1 MNNSK
6 VRVLYVVRSLCVGGI
21 ENSVVSLCNN
31 LSREKYTVG
40 ILVLTNNH
48 LELLNKIKKDVN
60 IHIIPLKQYNNMIV
74 NILFLLFNFPHIVKV
89 LQLYSPGIIHTHIY
103 QYNIFPIFLGMLF
116 FKRKIYHFHTIHTTG
131 LHYANN
137 SIGSFIKLKIEDI
150 CYRIMSTNLI
160 CVSKEIERNVRSF
173 FNHIKYNIR
182 IIENGVDL
190 KRFTP
195 SLYDKN
201 RQKFILVYVSRL
213 VDGKNHITLLKSF
226 ANLSLKYK
234 NIELWFIGDGDL
246 KNQLI
251 QYTQKC
257 KIKDKVC
264 FFGNIDNIP
273 EILSQC
279 NLAVFPSEYEGF
291 SVALIEMMAMG
302 LPVICSDIQNFKDLF
317 GDSGA
322 LFFSVH
328 NDLQLSTQIEKL
340 YLDNKLLEFYAN
352 CSKQISQKYSIIE
365 IVNKIDLYYQ
375 SVYK

>member
-40 ILVLTNNH
+40 ILVLTNDH
-48 LELLNKIKKDVN
+48 LELFNKIKDDVN
-60 IHIIPLKQYNNMIV
+60 IHILPLKQYDNMII
-74 NILFLLFNFPHIVKV
+74 NILFLLFNFFRILKV
-89 LQLYSPGIIHTHIY
+89 LLLYSPGIIHTHIY

-116 FKRKIYHFHTIHTTG
+116 FKRKIHHFHTIHTTG
-131 LHYANN
+131 LHYTDN
-137 SIGSFIKLKIEDI
+137 SIGSFIKLKIEDF
-150 CYRIMSTNLI
+150 CYRVMSTNLI
-160 CVSKEIERNVRSF
+160 CVSKEIERNARSF
-173 FNHIKYNIR
+173 FNHTKCDIR
-182 IIENGVDL
+182 IIENGIDL
-190 KRFTP
+190 KRFNP
-195 SLYDKN
+195 SLYNKN
-201 RQKFILVYVSRL
+201 RQKFMLVYVSRL
-213 VDGKNHITLLKSF
+213 VDGKNHMTLLKSF

-234 NIELWFIGDGDL
+234 NIELWLVGDGDL
-246 KNQLI
+246 KDQLI
-251 QYTQKC
+251 QYTRKC

-264 FFGNIDNIP
+264 FWGNIDYIP

-279 NLAVFPSEYEGF
+279 NLGVFPSEYEGF
-291 SVALIEMMAMG
+291 SIALIEMMAMG
-302 LPVICSDIQNFKDLF
+302 LPVICSDIQNFKDLL

-328 NDLQLSTQIEKL
+328 DDLQLSTQIEKL

-352 CSKQISQKYSIIE
+352 CSMQISRKYSIIE